1 MPLHQKGVGVG
12 GFTIYLIEIKLLKGN
27 FLSGYENLI
36 CSDTFAFCMSFLPY
50 CVFIAHQG
58 SMKHRK
64 VKHYGYEFNYDT
76 NNINKDC
83 PLEEPLPDLLV
94 DMIDKVMQTGHVT
107 KKLNQVTVN
116 QYLPGQGMVD

>member
-1 MPLHQKGVGVG
+1 
-12 GFTIYLIEIKLLKGN
+12 
-27 FLSGYENLI
+27 
-36 CSDTFAFCMSFLPY
+36 
-50 CVFIAHQG
+50 
-58 SMKHRK
+58 MKHRK

-94 DMIDKVMQTGHVT
+94 EMIDKIMETGHVT

-116 QYLPGQGMVD
+116 QYLPGQGMIH